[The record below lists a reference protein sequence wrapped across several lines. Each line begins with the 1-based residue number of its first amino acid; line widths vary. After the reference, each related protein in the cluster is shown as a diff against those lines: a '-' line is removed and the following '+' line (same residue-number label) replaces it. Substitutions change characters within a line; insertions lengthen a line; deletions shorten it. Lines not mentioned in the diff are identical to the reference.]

1 MCDHDELPENVFDN
15 PEDVEDPNASD
26 GDDLDQDS
34 ELPEDDDC
42 FPSEE
47 ENELPTLG
55 DMYGYENDE
64 DNEEAA
70 LDDVLKM
77 QERGE

>member
-1 MCDHDELPENVFDN
+1 MCDHDELPEDMFDN
-15 PEDVEDPNASD
+15 PEDAEDPNASD
-26 GDDLDQDS
+26 DD
-34 ELPEDDDC
+34 EF

>member
-15 PEDVEDPNASD
+15 PEDAEDPNESD
-26 GDDLDQDS
+26 DD
-34 ELPEDDDC
+34 ELPEGDDC

-47 ENELPTLG
+47 EDELPTLG